1 MILSLSLSLISLC
14 LLVLL
19 LKSNE
24 YFLNLL
30 FKFRQFWFYDYT
42 NIILVVCIVPG
53 LNIFALTLV
62 TVYSIYRFIKELK

>member
-62 TVYSIYRFIKELK
+62 MVYSIYRFIKELK